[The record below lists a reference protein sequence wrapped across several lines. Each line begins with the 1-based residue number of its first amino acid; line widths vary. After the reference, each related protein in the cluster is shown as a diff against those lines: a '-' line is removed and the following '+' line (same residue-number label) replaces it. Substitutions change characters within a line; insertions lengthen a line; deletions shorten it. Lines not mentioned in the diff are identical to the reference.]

1 MWAVKYVAVSSP
13 TIVMTLRLLLE
24 GLEGDPYRWGAW
36 EIVRRISFRE
46 EIVRS

>member
-24 GLEGDPYRWGAW
+24 GLEGDPPWGAW
-36 EIVRRISFRE
+36 EIVPRISFRE